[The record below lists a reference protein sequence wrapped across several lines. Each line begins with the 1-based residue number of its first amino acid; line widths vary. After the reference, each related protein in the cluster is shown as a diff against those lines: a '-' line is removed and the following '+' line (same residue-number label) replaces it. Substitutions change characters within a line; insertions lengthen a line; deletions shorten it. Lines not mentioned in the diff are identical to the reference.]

1 MSILGS
7 RDQLCVHDRISK
19 LKGAALNHACS
30 SIVGKHG
37 CTYRNNLDGFSD
49 GMAENEVLDI
59 EDLTIVGKKKKI
71 CPYYYSRDTSA
82 AADIVFMPYNYLLDS
97 AIRRT
102 MKINFENSVV
112 IFDEAHNL
120 EKVAAD
126 SASFTITSTDVAA
139 CIKELQK
146 VLQKL
151 REDEISARTDDDT
164 SKASKGTF
172 DFESTVE
179 KPTLQGVTQIL
190 RSLFTLEAEFDNVDL
205 RPNVVNETPAA
216 KFPGRWLVEVFFRAG
231 FVNPEITDEVNRCV
245 KYLMDIDSDEMKRVG
260 GDAAVSQSIPKLE
273 ILGRGL
279 ERIFR
284 SASSSAEDYKVY
296 IFEKPLKPGGGN
308 NRYQNDTVYG
318 ASSKKKR
325 VINFWCFSTGVA
337 LRELT
342 ALGVRSV
349 IVTSGTLSPID
360 ALKEDFKI
368 PFPIQLQNPHIIS
381 NHQILVS
388 ALSQGVGGVALNS
401 SFGKRDATTYIDDLG
416 NTIVTICDT
425 LVFKD
430 RDPLT
435 SLSEGGVL
443 IFFPSYRI
451 METNIERWKFTG
463 IYDRM
468 LSIMRH
474 IIVEPRAN
482 SNNSSK
488 DNNGG
493 SGSNNKT
500 KENQQLAAKKMGG
513 FMLDGG
519 SKTFQG
525 IVEEFDRSIDRYGR
539 CLMVGVCRGKV
550 SEGID
555 FSNNKGRAVIL
566 TGIPFAP
573 HMDPWVALKREY
585 LDEKATRKPGDTTT
599 AADAATAMM
608 AMVPRV
614 PGGSAAPSSSNP
626 WLEAR
631 GAANPEIKIYPLG
644 SNPAGA
650 PTPLPP
656 AVGSTASATSA
667 IAPPI
672 PASVIPATP
681 TTAAGPTIKLTGQMW
696 YQQSAS
702 RAVNQAL
709 GRVIR
714 HKFDWGA
721 IFLLDE
727 RFQYESNM
735 SQLSAW
741 MRPCV
746 RKSNSAGHTM
756 TSFTDFLRRVNQDPK
771 LKYDR
776 VLQAKAAQ
784 AAEDAN
790 RPRPFPARTRLAYEP
805 AEADPF
811 QKFIEVSGTQLANC
825 AEDQFFI
832 SKDMIVRSGTQPT
845 GGGGGA
851 AGLTMTEEELRV
863 WEKLQET
870 STVLAPH
877 PANKAAIASKDL
889 KALLSLQS
897 DARGVTAADA
907 PPANTTTSML
917 PPPPA
922 KRSMFSSGSSSSGQG
937 IPAAAGFMRSQRMN
951 DGDEVVVDLVDDSPV
966 SSSSSQ
972 RLPETQPLLWAGA
985 DDDLCTTDDEAQQ
998 YVSERVFAELK
1009 RFIDSW
1015 RQRGGLR
1022 GVGQMHPFQ
1031 SELLAL
1037 IDGHLQGDIPLSLK
1051 KTALQSMSCLVSE
1064 VSLMTAYETEARQQ
1078 MTLLLK
1084 RARDALEGKAPA
1096 TATASSSSSS
1106 SLSGGPAMPQ
1116 PPSILAQA
1124 AARKVQAANAAAR
1137 AQTFGVMGSENIDDA
1152 AGSKRAKLILQRSKA
1167 SSQPPAAT
1175 ALPPTG
1181 TAEGD
1186 KKGLSLLEKLKEMD
1200 RPVGGGPVLIGS
1212 KRFGTKPQQP
1222 PAG

>member
-1 MSILGS
+1 MSQQQLIGGSGASSSGNAPASVAVNVKGIPVLFPKEPYPCQVEYMDKVITAIRQRTNALLESPTGTGKTLCLLCSSLAWQVFDARVNPHRPIPNAPPGDPLASMGKTVIIYATRTHSQLQQVVNELRSTAYRPKMSILGS
-7 RDQLCVHDRISK
+7 RDQLCVHERISK

-151 REDEISARTDDDT
+151 REDEISSRTEDDT
-164 SKASKGTF
+164 SKTSKGTF

-216 KFPGRWLVEVFFRAG
+216 KFPGRWLVDVFFRAG
-231 FVNPEITDEVNRCV
+231 FINPEITDEVNRCV
-245 KYLMDIDSDEMKRVG
+245 KYLMDMDSDEMKRVG

-284 SASSSAEDYKVY
+284 SASSSAEEYKVY

-401 SFGKRDATTYIDDLG
+401 SFGKRDATNYIDDLG

-468 LSIMRH
+468 QSIMRH

-482 SNNSSK
+482 SNNNNSESK
-488 DNNGG
+488 A
-493 SGSNNKT
+493 
-500 KENQQLAAKKMGG
+500 KENQSGAAAVKKIGG
-513 FMLDGG
+513 FMLDSHSSSSST
-519 SKTFQG
+519 SKGKSLTTDENNDDDEISEETFQG

-585 LDEKATRKPGDTTT
+585 LDEKAARKPIDTATTTTTT
-599 AADAATAMM
+599 AAAAAPVAMAPDATAMTM
-608 AMVPRV
+608 AMASRM
-614 PGGSAAPSSSNP
+614 PGVVAPSNP

-631 GAANPEIKIYPLG
+631 GAAHPDIKIYPLG

-650 PTPLPP
+650 PTPLANSTP
-656 AVGSTASATSA
+656 ATTAMATPSL
-667 IAPPI
+667 
-672 PASVIPATP
+672 PASVTPAMPMPVT
-681 TTAAGPTIKLTGQMW
+681 GPTVKLTGQMW

-727 RFQYESNM
+727 RYVY
-735 SQLSAW
+735 L
-741 MRPCV
+741 
-746 RKSNSAGHTM
+746 
-756 TSFTDFLRRVNQDPK
+756 
-771 LKYDR
+771 
-776 VLQAKAAQ
+776 
-784 AAEDAN
+784 
-790 RPRPFPARTRLAYEP
+790 PRHDDGLAL
-805 AEADPF
+805 
-811 QKFIEVSGTQLANC
+811 V
-825 AEDQFFI
+825 
-832 SKDMIVRSGTQPT
+832 
-845 GGGGGA
+845 
-851 AGLTMTEEELRV
+851 
-863 WEKLQET
+863 
-870 STVLAPH
+870 
-877 PANKAAIASKDL
+877 
-889 KALLSLQS
+889 
-897 DARGVTAADA
+897 
-907 PPANTTTSML
+907 
-917 PPPPA
+917 
-922 KRSMFSSGSSSSGQG
+922 
-937 IPAAAGFMRSQRMN
+937 AAA
-951 DGDEVVVDLVDDSPV
+951 
-966 SSSSSQ
+966 
-972 RLPETQPLLWAGA
+972 
-985 DDDLCTTDDEAQQ
+985 
-998 YVSERVFAELK
+998 Y
-1009 RFIDSW
+1009 
-1015 RQRGGLR
+1015 
-1022 GVGQMHPFQ
+1022 
-1031 SELLAL
+1031 
-1037 IDGHLQGDIPLSLK
+1037 
-1051 KTALQSMSCLVSE
+1051 
-1064 VSLMTAYETEARQQ
+1064 
-1078 MTLLLK
+1078 
-1084 RARDALEGKAPA
+1084 
-1096 TATASSSSSS
+1096 
-1106 SLSGGPAMPQ
+1106 
-1116 PPSILAQA
+1116 
-1124 AARKVQAANAAAR
+1124 
-1137 AQTFGVMGSENIDDA
+1137 
-1152 AGSKRAKLILQRSKA
+1152 
-1167 SSQPPAAT
+1167 
-1175 ALPPTG
+1175 
-1181 TAEGD
+1181 
-1186 KKGLSLLEKLKEMD
+1186 
-1200 RPVGGGPVLIGS
+1200 
-1212 KRFGTKPQQP
+1212 
-1222 PAG
+1222 